1 MATTD
6 PLDPAHLFGHVQDAP
21 YFEVPRTLSPHGDG
35 RIFLPQPLAKPRL
48 DAEGKPILDAHG
60 HPTYEA
66 VWTPHTGIR
75 LLDDIIQPMDL
86 RLTKFMVLEVVVA
99 LILCALF
106 IGLARRLRGGER
118 PKGRLWNMLEAMLV
132 FLRDNVARPA
142 IGSHDGDRFVPLI
155 WTVFFFVLGCNLM
168 GMVPWMGSPTG
179 AFAVTAALAFV
190 TFVTVIGSGMAKLG
204 VVGFWKAQVPH
215 MDLSPAL
222 KVLLVPMIFVIEIF
236 GLLVK
241 HAVLA
246 VRLLANMMGGH
257 VVLAVLLAFIAATWG
272 SVLAW
277 GVVPASLL
285 GATALNLLELLVAFI
300 QAYVFAFLT
309 SLFIG
314 MAVHPH

>member
-1 MATTD
+1 
-6 PLDPAHLFGHVQDAP
+6 LDSHGHV
-21 YFEVPRTLSPHGDG
+21 
-35 RIFLPQPLAKPRL
+35 
-48 DAEGKPILDAHG
+48 
-60 HPTYEA
+60 TYEA
-66 VWTPHTGIR
+66 VWTPRTGNE
-75 LLDDIIQPMDL
+75 LLDQIIQPMDL

-99 LILCALF
+99 LIMCVLF
-106 IGLARRLRGGER
+106 IGLARQLRGGAR

-132 FLRDNVARPA
+132 YLRDHVARPA
-142 IGSHDGDRFVPLI
+142 IGSHDGDRFVPLV

-168 GMVPWMGSPTG
+168 GMVTWMGSPTG
-179 AFAVTAALAFV
+179 AFGVTAALALVAFI
-190 TFVTVIGSGMAKLG
+190 TVIGAGMAKLG

-215 MDLSPAL
+215 MDLSPAM
-222 KVLLVPMIFVIEIF
+222 KVLLIPMIFVIEIF

-257 VVLAVLLAFIAATWG
+257 VVLAVLMAFIAATWG
-272 SVLAW
+272 GVLAW
-277 GVVPASLL
+277 GVVPASVL
-285 GATALNLLELLVAFI
+285 GATALSLLELLVAFI

>member
-1 MATTD
+1 MATPD
-6 PLDPAHLFGHVQDAP
+6 ALDPARLFGHVQDAD
-21 YFEVPRTLSPHGDG
+21 YFEVPRILSPQGDG
-35 RIFLPQPLAKPRL
+35 HIPLPQPFAKAIT
-48 DAEGKPILDAHG
+48 DTQGKPVLDAHG
-60 HPTYEA
+60 RVTYEA
-66 VWTPHTGIR
+66 VWTPRTGVR
-75 LLDDIIQPMDL
+75 LLDDILQPMDL
-86 RLTKFMVLEVVVA
+86 RLTKFMVLEVIVA
-99 LILCALF
+99 LILCVLF
-106 IGLARRLRGGER
+106 IALARRLRGGQR
-118 PKGRLWNMLEAMLV
+118 PQGRLWNLLEAMLV
-132 FLRDNVARPA
+132 YLRDHVARPA
-142 IGSHDGDRFVPLI
+142 IGSHDGDRFVPLV

-179 AFAVTAALAFV
+179 AFAVTAALASV
-190 TFVTVIGSGMAKLG
+190 TFITVIGSGMAKLG
-204 VVGFWKAQVPH
+204 VWGFWKAQVPH
-215 MDLSPAL
+215 MDLSPGL
-222 KVLLVPMIFVIEIF
+222 KVVLVPMIFAIEIF

-277 GVVPASLL
+277 GVIPASVL

>member
-1 MATTD
+1 MAASD
-6 PLDPAHLFGHVQDAP
+6 ALDPAHLFGHVQDAP
-21 YFEVPRTLSPHGDG
+21 YFEIPRALSPNRDG
-35 RIFLPQPLAKPRL
+35 KVYLPQPLAKERQ
-48 DAEGKPILDAHG
+48 DDNGKPILDHHG
-60 HPTYEA
+60 HKTYEA
-66 VWTPHTGIR
+66 VWAPSTGNAM
-75 LLDDIIQPMDL
+75 LDSIIQPMDF

-99 LILCALF
+99 LIMCVVF
-106 IGLARRLRGGER
+106 IGLARRMRGGKR
-118 PKGRLWNMLEAMLV
+118 PQGRLWNMLEAFLV
-132 FLRDNVARPA
+132 YLRDHVARPA
-142 IGSHDGDRFVPLI
+142 IGSHDGDRFVPLV

-190 TFVTVIGSGMAKLG
+190 VFLTVIGSGMAKLG
-204 VVGFWKAQVPH
+204 IVGFWKAQVPH

-222 KVLLVPMIFVIEIF
+222 KIILIPMIFVIEIF

-241 HAVLA
+241 HGVLA

-257 VVLAVLLAFIAATWG
+257 VVLAVLMAFITATWG
-272 SVLAW
+272 SVLFW
-277 GVVPASLL
+277 GVMPASIL
-285 GATALNLLELLVAFI
+285 GATALSMLELLVAFI